1 MTGRPVR
8 PVIASDDVEGR
19 MAARQDIRDRTG
31 RLLGW
36 RQENGNR
43 IDGRD
48 AGGMLRGWYD
58 PRQNETKDACGRLV
72 GKSDILAALIV
83 AP

>member
-1 MTGRPVR
+1 MRPVVA
-8 PVIASDDVEGR
+8 PDDVESM
-19 MAARQDIRDRTG
+19 MAVRQEVRDRSN

-43 IDGRD
+43 IEGRD

-58 PRQNETKDACGRLV
+58 PRQNETRDACGRLV
-72 GKSDILAALIV
+72 GKGDILAALIV